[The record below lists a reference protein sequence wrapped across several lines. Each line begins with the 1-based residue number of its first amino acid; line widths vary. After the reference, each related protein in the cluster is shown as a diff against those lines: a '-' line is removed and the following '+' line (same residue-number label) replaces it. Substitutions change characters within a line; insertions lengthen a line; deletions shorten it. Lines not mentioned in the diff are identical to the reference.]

1 MTNIRGKKVTILR
14 NTWYYAELILVFLSG
29 LLVGG
34 GGMRLY
40 YMIDN
45 YLNAE
50 PIEYLCKGGK
60 AYEQAD
66 PVSTVYIKTNKDC
79 IEGV

>member
-14 NTWYYAELILVFLSG
+14 NTWYYAELVLVFLAGLASG
-29 LLVGG
+29 I

-50 PIEYLCKGGK
+50 PIEYICKNHMV
-60 AYEQAD
+60 YEQAD
-66 PVSTVYIKTNKDC
+66 PTSTVYIKTDREC

>member
-1 MTNIRGKKVTILR
+1 MTNIRGNKVTILR
-14 NTWYYAELILVFLSG
+14 NTWYYAELVLVFLLG
-29 LLVGG
+29 LAFGG
-34 GGMRLY
+34 GGIKLY

-50 PIEYLCKGGK
+50 PIEYLCKNHTV
-60 AYEQAD
+60 YEQAD
-66 PVSTVYIKTNKDC
+66 PTSTVYIKTEQEC